1 MYSLN
6 SAWFTFDEGK
16 CGSLEGG
23 KYADLAVLSDDYLTV
38 GRGGL
43 RLTFGARDG
52 RRRGDVWRRAVR
64 GTGGEVGISGRS
76 AFREGIAPAPPCH
89 HRRAAGAR
97 CPRGPTSP
105 VRDLRQRRAQN
116 RRRRLRKSFAATEP
130 AVPLRLCHAVARIS
144 EAAPDRLSA
153 DGGVET
159 ETAAQLDMT
168 FWAQNDPMRK
178 RGCIATARTLNQPKA
193 AAMYDKR
200 AYHTL
205 KGKQRTAVDVVS

>member
-1 MYSLN
+1 MIREWPYSTTRTCEGRRPDREEALRMYSLN

-52 RRRGDVWRRAVR
+52 RRRGDVWRSAVR

-153 DGGVET
+153 DGGVRDGDRS
-159 ETAAQLDMT
+159 AA
-168 FWAQNDPMRK
+168 R
-178 RGCIATARTLNQPKA
+178 
-193 AAMYDKR
+193 
-200 AYHTL
+200 H
-205 KGKQRTAVDVVS
+205 DVLGSK